1 MVLRVLSRHG
11 RPSLEDSYYMASQW
25 QLMRAKFRKH
35 KLARFSL
42 VLLGVFYFVAIFSE
56 FFATQGLTSYAAE
69 YTNAPPSKVHF
80 RDTEG
85 NFHWRP
91 FVYEVEKQRDPET
104 LRKYYVE
111 NPDIRYPIYFFTS
124 GEAYRMWGFIPGN
137 VHLFTAKIKG
147 GAEDGSDLLGPL
159 FPIGTDL
166 LGRDIYSRII
176 HGARISLSIGF
187 VGVIISLVLG
197 IIIGG
202 ISGYFGGWIDNA
214 IQRLIEI
221 LRSFPSIPL
230 WLALS
235 AAIPPNIPPLRVYF
249 FITIILSF
257 LGWTGLARKV
267 RSKFIALRE
276 EDYVMAAKVA
286 GCSDF
291 RIIRTHLVPGFFS
304 YLIVDVSLSIPR
316 MILSETSLSFLGLGI
331 RSPITSWGVLLQE
344 AQSVQN
350 VALYPWLLTPVFA
363 VIITVLAF
371 NFLGDGLR
379 DAADPYT

>member
-1 MVLRVLSRHG
+1 
-11 RPSLEDSYYMASQW
+11 MAQ
-25 QLMRAKFRKH
+25 KFKKH
-35 KLARFSL
+35 KLAQFSL
-42 VLLGVFYFVAIFSE
+42 VLLGMMYFIIIFAE
-56 FFATQGLTSYAAE
+56 FFAVQGLTNYAAH
-69 YTNAPPSKVHF
+69 YTNAPPSKIHWVDH
-80 RDTEG
+80 TG
-85 NFHWRP
+85 KFHLRP
-91 FVYEVEKQRDPET
+91 FIYEIKKERDPET
-104 LRKYYVE
+104 WRKIYKE
-111 NPDIRYPIYFFTS
+111 DTGTIYPIYFFTR
-124 GEAYRMWGFIPGN
+124 GEKYKMWGLIPGN
-137 VHLFTAKIKG
+137 IHLFTAKIKN

-159 FPIGTDL
+159 FLIGTDMM
-166 LGRDIYSRII
+166 GRDIYSRII
-176 HGARISLSIGF
+176 HGGRISLSIGF
-187 VGVIISLVLG
+187 VGVLISLLLG

-214 IQRLIEI
+214 IQRVIEI

-235 AAIPPNIPPLRVYF
+235 AAIPPNIPPLQVYF
-249 FITIILSF
+249 YISIILSF

-286 GCSDF
+286 GCTNF
-291 RIIRTHLVPGFFS
+291 RIIRTHLIPGFFS
-304 YLIVDVSLSIPR
+304 YLIVDISLSIPR

-350 VALYPWLLTPVFA
+350 VALYPWLLTPVIA
-363 VIITVLAF
+363 VIISVLAF

-379 DAADPYT
+379 DAADPYK